1 MSSEMSV
8 SQINGKEI
16 YLPDGRLL
24 GVVGETVIDGNQLC
38 ATHLF
43 VAGCPDKLVEKGVH
57 LTIPW
62 RWVRSIGDV
71 VILRWFPKTPI
82 PYEH

>member
-1 MSSEMSV
+1 MTGDLSI
-8 SQINGKEI
+8 SQLNGKDI
-16 YLPDGRLL
+16 YLPDGRHL
-24 GVVGETVIDGNQLC
+24 GVVGETVIDGSELR

-43 VAGCPDKLVEKGVH
+43 VAGCPEELVERGIH

-71 VILRWFPKTPI
+71 VILRWSPETPI
-82 PYEH
+82 PYEQ

>member
-1 MSSEMSV
+1 MLGEMSV
-8 SQINGKEI
+8 SQLNGKEI

-24 GVVGETVIDGNQLC
+24 GVVGETVIDGAQLC

-43 VAGCPDKLVEKGVH
+43 VAGCPDELVEKGVH
-57 LTIPW
+57 LTITW
-62 RWVRSIGDV
+62 RWGRSIGDI

>member
-38 ATHLF
+38 ATHIF
-43 VAGCPDKLVEKGVH
+43 VAGCPEIWLRRE
-57 LTIPW
+57 
-62 RWVRSIGDV
+62 SISLFPGDG
-71 VILRWFPKTPI
+71 
-82 PYEH
+82 